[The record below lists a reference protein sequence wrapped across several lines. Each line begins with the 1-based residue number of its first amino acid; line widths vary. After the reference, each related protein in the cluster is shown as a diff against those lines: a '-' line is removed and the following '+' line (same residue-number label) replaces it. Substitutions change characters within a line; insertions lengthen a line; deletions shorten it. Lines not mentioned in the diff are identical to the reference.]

1 MARPEPGPGAIATV
15 RPARGMRAVTWPDG
29 RVVTVPEGWELLPPG
44 DAGVTRRVKAAGPHW
59 VVQEQVGRR
68 LMSRGVW
75 APRAAIEA
83 ATKAME
89 RDRADP
95 SWQAGLAR
103 GRERRAREQDAYV
116 LEFTR
121 HVLAFLAFPPRHAAL
136 AQTLATR
143 VAVHTT
149 PVGSGTVARTSR
161 IPVAQRAEA
170 ALIAWLRHQTTTYDH
185 MHIARVK
192 GARRE
197 VRRELARDSR
207 RLLERYRAG
216 LDPAADCPLQ
226 AALALPE
233 APPDDLAEAPPAER
247 PRFRLR
253 PAAPRG
259 AGVLDEGATSGSPP
273 APPAQARLA
282 PSRPRPEVAASSPPA
297 PAPEPQTEA
306 VADARL
312 ARQLAVRA
320 RLARR

>member
-1 MARPEPGPGAIATV
+1 
-15 RPARGMRAVTWPDG
+15 MRAVVWPDG
-29 RVVTVPEGWELLPPG
+29 RAVTVPEGWELLPPG

-83 ATKAME
+83 ATRSMA
-89 RDRADP
+89 RDRSDP

-103 GRERRAREQDAYV
+103 GRARRSAEQEAYV

-121 HVLAFLAFPPRHAAL
+121 HVLAFLAFPPRHGAV

-143 VAVHTT
+143 VAEHAT

-161 IPVAQRAEA
+161 IPVAERAEA
-170 ALIAWLRHQTTTYDH
+170 ALIAWLRHQTTAYDD

-197 VRRELARDSR
+197 VRRGLARDSR

-216 LDPAADCPLQ
+216 LDPAPDCPLQ
-226 AALALPE
+226 AALA
-233 APPDDLAEAPPAER
+233 A
-247 PRFRLR
+247 
-253 PAAPRG
+253 
-259 AGVLDEGATSGSPP
+259 
-273 APPAQARLA
+273 
-282 PSRPRPEVAASSPPA
+282 A
-297 PAPEPQTEA
+297 PAPTQAAPPTAPASAPPRSGQPTERRTPSHERASPVTTAAARPGAKPGDGADGAGPARPDSAPPPLTRA
-306 VADARL
+306 VPPSDAASDARL